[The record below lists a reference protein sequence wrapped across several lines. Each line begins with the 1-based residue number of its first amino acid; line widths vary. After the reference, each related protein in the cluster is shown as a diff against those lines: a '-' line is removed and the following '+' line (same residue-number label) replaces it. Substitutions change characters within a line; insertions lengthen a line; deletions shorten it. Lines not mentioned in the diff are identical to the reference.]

1 MQFNLIIVSANSGG
15 AFSPIGDVTTIM
27 LWIKGVITT
36 QGVLTE
42 IFVPSL
48 VSMVIPAAILSLS
61 LKGKFDKE
69 QNLPKSEVSHF
80 TSTQRNVIFWLGVGG
95 LVSCWYWACY
105 GLLQR
110 YSTVCRIRLRT
121 TQWPSA

>member
-1 MQFNLIIVSANSGG
+1 
-15 AFSPIGDVTTIM
+15 M

-69 QNLPKSEVSHF
+69 QNLKCNEVTAF
-80 TSTQRNVIFWLGVGG
+80 TKNQRKIIFLLGVGG
-95 LVSCWYWACY
+95 LIFVPIFKTLTHLPPVMGMKTKC
-105 GLLQR
+105 
-110 YSTVCRIRLRT
+110 TM
-121 TQWPSA
+121 